1 MVVDIIVPVYNVS
14 KYLNKCIESLLAQ
27 TYKYIKII
35 LVDDGSTDGSE
46 KICDNYARIDDRIN
60 VIHKENGG
68 LVSAWTMGI
77 KNSKSEWVVF
87 VDGDDWVEYK
97 HSFII
102 FIKQGGG
109 VLIITIVTGLSNRL
123 FIQSNDL
130 DRFDSYSTIVSRINY
145 SIICSFSAFICFI
158 ESYSIN
164 LKRMDNPFFSQ
175 GIMWI
180 TVLIGTWISFE
191 GLSEPRKNETE
202 KINKDKNIL
211 PKDIIEY
218 AISLFVG
225 PITLIIVIVISYFW
239 KLNIK
244 QLPKCIYI
252 IAFSFAINVIIM
264 GLIINKIRNRSSES
278 YKTRIYK
285 KIITLKEGEKMNIFY
300 SNLYLNI
307 EKEGQKIK
315 LKILEQNIEIDKKNE
330 ISKKGRKQLE
340 EWFSMPYVFTYDLS
354 RQGYNEMIQKL
365 DEHSNNRKD
374 ALNKCYNQ
382 IRTNYFKKHKNC
394 YCS

>member
-1 MVVDIIVPVYNVS
+1 MEIVLSIIIGIVIAIVVVYLIWKQPIRISYSVNRYALVITNFCTFFFSIMCILYYIQFDIVLSQPMEIHNM
-14 KYLNKCIESLLAQ
+14 IEA
-27 TYKYIKII
+27 
-35 LVDDGSTDGSE
+35 
-46 KICDNYARIDDRIN
+46 
-60 VIHKENGG
+60 
-68 LVSAWTMGI
+68 
-77 KNSKSEWVVF
+77 
-87 VDGDDWVEYK
+87 
-97 HSFII
+97 SFII

-109 VLIITIVTGLSNRL
+109 VLIITIVTGLSNRV

-225 PITLIIVIVISYFW
+225 PITLIIVIVISYFG

-252 IAFSFAINVIIM
+252 IAFSFAISVIIM
-264 GLIINKIRNRSSES
+264 GVIINKIRNRSSES